1 MRGLTIDAATWGR
14 RTDGLLGRTSRNQL
28 TARANIVTWPD
39 RRVHGFAVHTGRHAG
54 PWLCHETALNMP
66 DDGSGGTAA
75 RPEYYFLRTTK
86 DADSTHYS
94 VCANPAAVIRFR
106 NTSTSCGNRRLTRD
120 HCPFLGRWDTGTLGD
135 VMGPRLATIV
145 VESRSLV
152 REALK
157 SLMASNSYRVVCD
170 IGYTAEFSGAST
182 LSDEPKLVIL
192 GAQPADNAFTEA
204 ASARKLWPDSKII
217 LLYEYLAPVD
227 FQKLLTSEI
236 NGCVPL
242 FASPDTL
249 ISTLDMIVTRDVRVM
264 VVGDA
269 KCPVIQPAQPE
280 DSNQSEIKIDK
291 LRSDGA
297 GHEDVVPPLRN
308 HPGLS
313 EREAQM
319 LDGLVKGHPNKV
331 IARTCDIA
339 EATVKVHMKSILRK
353 IRVDNRTQAA
363 IWAMANGYAA
373 DGSNG
378 RRLNPDSA
386 RNAAAI
392 TEAAIRSV
400 ATNRASFSEHIE
412 A

>member
-1 MRGLTIDAATWGR
+1 M
-14 RTDGLLGRTSRNQL
+14 
-28 TARANIVTWPD
+28 
-39 RRVHGFAVHTGRHAG
+39 
-54 PWLCHETALNMP
+54 
-66 DDGSGGTAA
+66 GS
-75 RPEYYFLRTTK
+75 
-86 DADSTHYS
+86 
-94 VCANPAAVIRFR
+94 
-106 NTSTSCGNRRLTRD
+106 
-120 HCPFLGRWDTGTLGD
+120 
-135 VMGPRLATIV
+135 RLATIV
-145 VESRSLV
+145 VESRLLV

-157 SLMASNSYRVVCD
+157 SLMAKNAYRVVCD
-170 IGYTAEFSGAST
+170 VGSTAEFSAASG
-182 LSDEPKLVIL
+182 LAEQPKLVIL
-192 GAQPADNAFTEA
+192 GAQSADNALSQA
-204 ASARKLWPDSKII
+204 DSARQLWPDSKII
-217 LLYEYLAPVD
+217 LLYEYLSPAD

-249 ISTLDMIVTRDVRVM
+249 VSTLDMIITKDVRAM

-269 KCPVIQPAQPE
+269 KRPVIQPAPPE
-280 DSNQSEIKIDK
+280 DSNQPGSKTDR

-297 GHEDVVPPLRN
+297 EHEDVSVSIGALPPMSVPSPRN

-313 EREAQM
+313 EREAQI

-331 IARTCDIA
+331 IARMCDVT

-373 DGSNG
+373 GGSNG
-378 RRLNPDSA
+378 RLLNPDSA

-400 ATNRASFSEHIE
+400 ATNRGTFAEYT
-412 A
+412 

>member
-1 MRGLTIDAATWGR
+1 
-14 RTDGLLGRTSRNQL
+14 
-28 TARANIVTWPD
+28 
-39 RRVHGFAVHTGRHAG
+39 
-54 PWLCHETALNMP
+54 
-66 DDGSGGTAA
+66 
-75 RPEYYFLRTTK
+75 
-86 DADSTHYS
+86 
-94 VCANPAAVIRFR
+94 
-106 NTSTSCGNRRLTRD
+106 
-120 HCPFLGRWDTGTLGD
+120 
-135 VMGPRLATIV
+135 MGQKLATVV
-145 VESRSLV
+145 VESRLLV

-157 SLMASNSYRVVCD
+157 SLMAENSYRVICD
-170 IGYTAEFSGAST
+170 IGSTAEISGPSG

-192 GAQPADNAFTEA
+192 GAQSADKALTEA
-204 ASARKLWPDSKII
+204 VSARKLWHDSKII
-217 LLYEYLAPVD
+217 LLYEYLPPAD
-227 FQKLLTSEI
+227 LQKLLMSEI

-249 ISTLDMIVTRDVRVM
+249 ISLLDMVVTRNVRVM
-264 VVGDA
+264 VVGDTQRL
-269 KCPVIQPAQPE
+269 VIQPAQPE
-280 DSNQSEIKIDK
+280 DSNQSEIGIDK

-297 GHEDVVPPLRN
+297 EHEDVSVSIGALPQRPTDVPPLRN

-313 EREAQM
+313 EREAQI

-331 IARTCDIA
+331 IARTCNVT

-378 RRLNPDSA
+378 LRLNPDSA

-400 ATNRASFSEHIE
+400 ATNRGPFSEY

>member
-1 MRGLTIDAATWGR
+1 M
-14 RTDGLLGRTSRNQL
+14 
-28 TARANIVTWPD
+28 
-39 RRVHGFAVHTGRHAG
+39 
-54 PWLCHETALNMP
+54 
-66 DDGSGGTAA
+66 GS
-75 RPEYYFLRTTK
+75 
-86 DADSTHYS
+86 
-94 VCANPAAVIRFR
+94 
-106 NTSTSCGNRRLTRD
+106 
-120 HCPFLGRWDTGTLGD
+120 
-135 VMGPRLATIV
+135 RLATIV
-145 VESRSLV
+145 VESRLLV

-157 SLMASNSYRVVCD
+157 SLMAKNSYRVVCD
-170 IGYTAEFSGAST
+170 VGSTAEISGAST

-192 GAQPADNAFTEA
+192 GAQSADNALTEA
-204 ASARKLWPDSKII
+204 VSARQLWPDSKII
-217 LLYEYLAPVD
+217 LLYECLPPAD

-269 KCPVIQPAQPE
+269 KSPAIQPAQPE
-280 DSNQSEIKIDK
+280 DANQSGIKIDK
-291 LRSDGA
+291 LRSEGA
-297 GHEDVVPPLRN
+297 ELEDVSVSIGALQQRPMNVPSPRN

-319 LDGLVKGHPNKV
+319 LNGLVKGHPNKV
-331 IARTCDIA
+331 IARTCDIT

-400 ATNRASFSEHIE
+400 ATNPGPFSEYT
-412 A
+412 

>member
-1 MRGLTIDAATWGR
+1 M
-14 RTDGLLGRTSRNQL
+14 
-28 TARANIVTWPD
+28 
-39 RRVHGFAVHTGRHAG
+39 
-54 PWLCHETALNMP
+54 
-66 DDGSGGTAA
+66 GS
-75 RPEYYFLRTTK
+75 
-86 DADSTHYS
+86 
-94 VCANPAAVIRFR
+94 
-106 NTSTSCGNRRLTRD
+106 
-120 HCPFLGRWDTGTLGD
+120 
-135 VMGPRLATIV
+135 RLATIV
-145 VESRSLV
+145 VESRLLV

-157 SLMASNSYRVVCD
+157 SLMAKNSYRVVCD
-170 IGYTAEFSGAST
+170 VGSTAEISGAST

-192 GAQPADNAFTEA
+192 GAQSADNALTEA
-204 ASARKLWPDSKII
+204 VSARKLWPDSKIL
-217 LLYEYLAPVD
+217 LLYEYLPPAD

-269 KCPVIQPAQPE
+269 KCPAIQPAQPE
-280 DSNQSEIKIDK
+280 DANQSGIKIDK
-291 LRSDGA
+291 LRSEGA
-297 GHEDVVPPLRN
+297 ELEDVSVSIGALQQRPMNVHSPRN

-319 LDGLVKGHPNKV
+319 LNGLVKGHPNKV
-331 IARTCDIA
+331 IARTCDIT
-339 EATVKVHMKSILRK
+339 EATVKVHMKSTLRK

-400 ATNRASFSEHIE
+400 ATNPGPFSEYT
-412 A
+412 